1 MLTMT
6 RRHLIQGS
14 SLLVAS
20 ALLSACGKGEEEK
33 IKPEE
38 FWKTPGSPTK
48 EYYGFIDESG
58 SWAIPPQ
65 FSNPSYFSEDGVAPV
80 LLRRYIEEQSK
91 ACVYSGI
98 VGTSGEWVKEP
109 EYRLETGHS
118 FSEGLVGTIVR
129 ERPGYKSKD
138 DMGGYMDASGEWAI
152 EPKIS
157 VGDHFLQPFCT
168 ANSFIGEPYAMAPS
182 LVDKERDIC
191 RYGLIDKRGD
201 WLMEP
206 RFKYLDAYFDSKQTQ
221 VGLAVAK
228 KEDSDGDESL
238 CGFIDNTG
246 SWAIPPTFRSA
257 LTFVGEYAWVGD
269 AETGLSGLIT
279 QDGQWAIPPKYRTAN
294 PIDATRAF
302 ARDPQSG
309 LVGVLDL
316 SQESWILEP
325 RWYHAWTES
334 SHTYVMAKTEENG
347 PVGMYVLDTGETVL
361 EPAYKDLMY
370 GSRLIAAQELGSG
383 LWGYIDIEGT
393 WVIKPSFKDAYS
405 FRNGLAC
412 ASPSE

>member
-1 MLTMT
+1 MTT
-6 RRHLIQGS
+6 RRRFIQGS

-20 ALLSACGKGEEEK
+20 AVLSACGKKEV
-33 IKPEE
+33 KPEDL
-38 FWKTPGSPTK
+38 WRTPLSSTK
-48 EYYGFIDESG
+48 GYYGFIDESG

-65 FSNPSYFSEDGVAPV
+65 FDRFSFFSEDGVAPV
-80 LLRRYIEEQSK
+80 FLRRNPDERPGSFI
-91 ACVYSGI
+91 YSGI
-98 VGTSGEWVKEP
+98 IDASGEWVREP
-109 EYRLETGHS
+109 GYGLEMGRS
-118 FSEGLVGTIVR
+118 FSEGLIDTISR
-129 ERPGYKSKD
+129 DDPGHKSKD
-138 DMGGYMDASGEWAI
+138 DMGGYMDISGEWVI

>member
-14 SLLVAS
+14 SLLAAS
-20 ALLSACGKGEEEK
+20 AVLSACGKKGVR
-33 IKPEE
+33 PEDL
-38 FWKTPGSPTK
+38 WRTPNPSTK
-48 EYYGFIDESG
+48 GYYGFIDESG

-65 FSNPSYFSEDGVAPV
+65 FDRFSFFSEDGVAPV

-98 VGTSGEWVKEP
+98 IDTSGEWAKEP
-109 EYRLETGHS
+109 GYGLEMGHS
-118 FSEGLVGTIVR
+118 FSEGLIGTISR
-129 ERPGYKSKD
+129 DDPGHRSAD
-138 DMGGYMDASGEWAI
+138 DMGGYMDTSGEWVI

-157 VGDHFLQPFCT
+157 VGDHFLQPFCA
-168 ANSFIGEPYAMAPS
+168 ANSFVGEPYAMAPS

-191 RYGLIDKRGD
+191 RYGLIDKRGE
-201 WLMEP
+201 WLIEP
-206 RFKYLDAYFDSKQTQ
+206 RFKYLDVYFDSKQTQ
-221 VGLAVAK
+221 VGLAVAAESSK
-228 KEDSDGDESL
+228 GDESL

-246 SWAIPPTFRSA
+246 SWVIPPTFKFAS
-257 LTFVGEYAWVGD
+257 TFVGEYAWVGD

-302 ARDPQSG
+302 VRDPQSK

-316 SQESWILEP
+316 FQDSWILEP
-325 RWYHAWTES
+325 RWYDTWTES
-334 SHTYVMAKTEENG
+334 SHTYVMAMTEKGG
-347 PVGMYVLDTGETVL
+347 PVGMYALDTGETVL

-370 GSRLIAAQELGSG
+370 GSPLIAAQELGSG
-383 LWGYIDIEGT
+383 LWGYIDMGGT
-393 WVIKPSFKDAYS
+393 WVIEPVYRETWGFSS
-405 FRNGLAC
+405 NGLAS
-412 ASPSE
+412 AQEAI

>member
-1 MLTMT
+1 MPPMT
-6 RRHLIQGS
+6 RRRLIQGS
-14 SLLVAS
+14 SLLAVS

-65 FSNPSYFSEDGVAPV
+65 FSNLSYFSEDGVAPV

-98 VGTSGEWVKEP
+98 IDT
-109 EYRLETGHS
+109 
-118 FSEGLVGTIVR
+118 
-129 ERPGYKSKD
+129 
-138 DMGGYMDASGEWAI
+138 SGEWAI
-152 EPKIS
+152 EPKVS
-157 VGDHFLQPFCT
+157 VGDNFLQPFCA
-168 ANSFIGEPYAMAPS
+168 ANSFVGEPYAMAPS

-191 RYGLIDKRGD
+191 HYGLIDKRGD
-201 WLMEP
+201 WLIEP
-206 RFKYLDAYFDSKQTQ
+206 RFKYLDAYFDSGQRN
-221 VGLAVAK
+221 VGLAVAA
-228 KEDSDGDESL
+228 ESGDSGESL
-238 CGFIDNTG
+238 CGFIDNEG
-246 SWAIPPTFRSA
+246 NWAIPPTFRSA

-269 AETGLSGLIT
+269 TETGLVGLIT
-279 QDGQWAIPPKYRTAN
+279 QDGQWAIPPKYQAAFS
-294 PIDATRAF
+294 IDATRAF
-302 ARDPQSG
+302 ARDPQSN

-316 SQESWILEP
+316 FQDSWILEP

-334 SHTYVMAKTEENG
+334 SNTYVMAMTEKGG
-347 PVGMYVLDTGETVL
+347 PVGIYAMDTGETVL
-361 EPAYKDLMY
+361 EPAYKSLSY
-370 GSRLIAAQELGSG
+370 ASSYLIAAQELEGG
-383 LWGYIDIEGT
+383 LWGYIDIGGT

>member
-1 MLTMT
+1 MTT
-6 RRHLIQGS
+6 RRRFIQGS

-20 ALLSACGKGEEEK
+20 AVLSACGKKEV
-33 IKPEE
+33 KPEDL
-38 FWKTPGSPTK
+38 WRTPLSSTK
-48 EYYGFIDESG
+48 GYYGFIDESG

-65 FSNPSYFSEDGVAPV
+65 FDRFSFFSEDGVAPV
-80 LLRRYIEEQSK
+80 FLRRNPDERPGSFI
-91 ACVYSGI
+91 YSGI
-98 VGTSGEWVKEP
+98 IDASGEWVREP
-109 EYRLETGHS
+109 GYGLEMGRS
-118 FSEGLVGTIVR
+118 FSEGLIDTISR
-129 ERPGYKSKD
+129 DDPGHKSKD
-138 DMGGYMDASGEWAI
+138 DMGGYMDISGEWVI

-221 VGLAVAK
+221 VGLAVAA
-228 KEDSDGDESL
+228 ESSGGDESL

-246 SWAIPPTFRSA
+246 NWVIPPTFKFA
-257 LTFVGEYAWVGD
+257 FTFVGEYAWVGD
-269 AETGLSGLIT
+269 AETELVGLIT
-279 QDGQWAIPPKYRTAN
+279 QDGQWAIPPKYQAAFS
-294 PIDATRAF
+294 IDAARAF
-302 ARDPQSG
+302 VRDPQSK

-316 SQESWILEP
+316 FQDSWILEP

-334 SHTYVMAKTEENG
+334 SHTYVMAMTEKGG
-347 PVGMYVLDTGETVL
+347 PVGIYAMDTGETVL
-361 EPAYKDLMY
+361 EPTYKSLSY
-370 GSRLIAAQELGSG
+370 GSSYLIAVQELGSG

>member
-1 MLTMT
+1 MTT
-6 RRHLIQGS
+6 RRRFIQGS

-20 ALLSACGKGEEEK
+20 AVLSACGKKEV
-33 IKPEE
+33 KPEDL
-38 FWKTPGSPTK
+38 WRTPLSSTK
-48 EYYGFIDESG
+48 GYYGFIDESG

-65 FSNPSYFSEDGVAPV
+65 FDRFSFFSEDGVAPV
-80 LLRRYIEEQSK
+80 FLRRNPDERPGSFI
-91 ACVYSGI
+91 YSGI
-98 VGTSGEWVKEP
+98 IDASGEWVREP
-109 EYRLETGHS
+109 GYGLEMGRS
-118 FSEGLVGTIVR
+118 FSEGLIDTISR
-129 ERPGYKSKD
+129 DDPGHKSKD
-138 DMGGYMDASGEWAI
+138 DMGGYMDISGEWVI

-191 RYGLIDKRGD
+191 RYGLIDKGGD

-393 WVIKPSFKDAYS
+393 WVIEPVYRNTWGFSS
-405 FRNGLAC
+405 NGLAS
-412 ASPSE
+412 AQKAV

>member
-1 MLTMT
+1 MPPMT
-6 RRHLIQGS
+6 RRRLIQGS
-14 SLLVAS
+14 SLLAVS

-65 FSNPSYFSEDGVAPV
+65 FDRFSFFSEDGVAPV

-98 VGTSGEWVKEP
+98 IDTSGEWAKEP
-109 EYRLETGHS
+109 GYGLEMGHS

-138 DMGGYMDASGEWAI
+138 DMGGYMGTSGEWVI

-157 VGDHFLQPFCT
+157 VGDHFLQPFCA
-168 ANSFIGEPYAMAPS
+168 ANSFVGEPYAMAPS

-191 RYGLIDKRGD
+191 RYGLIDKRGE
-201 WLMEP
+201 WLIEP

-221 VGLAVAK
+221 VGLAVAAESSK
-228 KEDSDGDESL
+228 GDESL

-269 AETGLSGLIT
+269 TETGLVGLIT
-279 QDGQWAIPPKYRTAN
+279 QDGQWAIPPKYQAAFS
-294 PIDATRAF
+294 IDATRAF
-302 ARDPQSG
+302 ARDPQSN

-316 SQESWILEP
+316 FQDSWILEP

-334 SHTYVMAKTEENG
+334 SNTYVMAMTEKGG
-347 PVGMYVLDTGETVL
+347 PVGMYALDTGETVL
-361 EPAYKDLMY
+361 EPAYKSLSY
-370 GSRLIAAQELGSG
+370 ASSYLIAAQELGSG
-383 LWGYIDIEGT
+383 VSGDISTWGGRG
-393 WVIKPSFKDAYS
+393 S
-405 FRNGLAC
+405 
-412 ASPSE
+412 

>member
-6 RRHLIQGS
+6 RRRLIQGS
-14 SLLVAS
+14 SLLAAS
-20 ALLSACGKGEEEK
+20 ALLSACGKGEVR
-33 IKPEE
+33 PEDL
-38 FWKTPGSPTK
+38 WKTPLSSTEG
-48 EYYGFIDESG
+48 YYGFIDESG

-65 FSNPSYFSEDGVAPV
+65 FHGPSYFSEDGVAPV

-98 VGTSGEWVKEP
+98 IGTSGEWVREP
-109 EYRLETGHS
+109 GYGLEMGRS
-118 FSEGLVGTIVR
+118 FSEGLVDTISR
-129 ERPGYKSKD
+129 DDPGHKSKD

-152 EPKIS
+152 EPKVS
-157 VGDHFLQPFCT
+157 VGDNFLQPFCA
-168 ANSFIGEPYAMAPS
+168 ANSFVGEPYAMAPS

-221 VGLAVAK
+221 VGLAVAA
-228 KEDSDGDESL
+228 ESSGGDESL

-246 SWAIPPTFRSA
+246 SWVIPPTFKFASN
-257 LTFVGEYAWVGD
+257 FVGEYAWARDVGT
-269 AETGLSGLIT
+269 ELMGLIA
-279 QDGQWAIPPKYRTAN
+279 QDGQWATHPKYRTAN
-294 PIDATRAF
+294 PIDAARAF
-302 ARDPQSG
+302 VRDPQSK

-316 SQESWILEP
+316 SQDSWILEP
-325 RWYHAWTES
+325 RWYDAWTES
-334 SHTYVMAKTEENG
+334 SHTYVMAMTEKGG
-347 PVGMYVLDTGETVL
+347 PVGIYAMDTGETVL

-370 GSRLIAAQELGSG
+370 GSPLIAAQELGSG

>member
-1 MLTMT
+1 MTT
-6 RRHLIQGS
+6 RRRFIQGS

-20 ALLSACGKGEEEK
+20 AVLSACGKKEV
-33 IKPEE
+33 KPEDL
-38 FWKTPGSPTK
+38 WRTPLSSTK
-48 EYYGFIDESG
+48 GYYGFIDESG

-65 FSNPSYFSEDGVAPV
+65 FDRFSFFSEDGVAPV
-80 LLRRYIEEQSK
+80 FLRRNPDERPGSFI
-91 ACVYSGI
+91 YSGI
-98 VGTSGEWVKEP
+98 IDASGEWVREP
-109 EYRLETGHS
+109 GYGLEMGRS
-118 FSEGLVGTIVR
+118 FSEGLIDTISR
-129 ERPGYKSKD
+129 DDPGHKSKD
-138 DMGGYMDASGEWAI
+138 DMGGYMDISGEWVI

-191 RYGLIDKRGD
+191 RYGLIDKGGD

-383 LWGYIDIEGT
+383 LWGYIDIGGT
-393 WVIKPSFKDAYS
+393 WVIEPVYRETWSFS
-405 FRNGLAC
+405 SNGLAS
-412 ASPSE
+412 AQEAV

>member
-1 MLTMT
+1 MTT
-6 RRHLIQGS
+6 RRRFIQGS

-20 ALLSACGKGEEEK
+20 AVLSACGKKEV
-33 IKPEE
+33 KPEDL
-38 FWKTPGSPTK
+38 WRTPLSSTK
-48 EYYGFIDESG
+48 GYYGFIDESG

-65 FSNPSYFSEDGVAPV
+65 FDRFSFFSEDGVAPV
-80 LLRRYIEEQSK
+80 FLRRNPDERPGSFI
-91 ACVYSGI
+91 YSGI
-98 VGTSGEWVKEP
+98 IDASGEWVREP
-109 EYRLETGHS
+109 GYGLEMGRS
-118 FSEGLVGTIVR
+118 FSEGLIDTISR
-129 ERPGYKSKD
+129 DDPGHKSKD
-138 DMGGYMDASGEWAI
+138 DMGGYMDISGEWVI

-191 RYGLIDKRGD
+191 RYGLIDKGGD

-269 AETGLSGLIT
+269 AETELVGLIT
-279 QDGQWAIPPKYRTAN
+279 QDGQWAIPPKYQAAFS
-294 PIDATRAF
+294 IDAARAF
-302 ARDPQSG
+302 VRDPQSK

-316 SQESWILEP
+316 FQDSWILEP

-334 SHTYVMAKTEENG
+334 SHTYVMAMTEKGG
-347 PVGMYVLDTGETVL
+347 PVGIYAMDTGETVL
-361 EPAYKDLMY
+361 EPTYKSLSY
-370 GSRLIAAQELGSG
+370 GSSYLIAVQELESG